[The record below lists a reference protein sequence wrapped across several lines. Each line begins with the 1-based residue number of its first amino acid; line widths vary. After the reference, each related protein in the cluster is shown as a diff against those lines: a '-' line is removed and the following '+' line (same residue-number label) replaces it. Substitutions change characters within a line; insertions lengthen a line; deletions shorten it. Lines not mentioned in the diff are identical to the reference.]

1 MKLHKQAFTLI
12 ELLLVIVILA
22 ILAGIVIVAINP
34 ARQVAQANNSQRE
47 SDVRALLDAV
57 QEYAVDQRGVFPAEI
72 TSTATVVGSGT
83 GQVDIC
89 TYLVPDYLTAMPVDP
104 TDADAAYTD
113 CTSYD
118 TEYTIAIDADN
129 RVTVA
134 APGAELSET
143 IAITR

>member
-34 ARQVAQANNSQRE
+34 ARQVAQANNAQRD
-47 SDVRALLDAV
+47 SDIRSLLDAV
-57 QEYAVDQRGVFPAEI
+57 HEYTIDQRGVFPTEI
-72 TSTATVVGSGT
+72 TSTATVVGSGV
-83 GQVDIC
+83 GQVNVC
-89 TYLVPDYLTAMPVDP
+89 SYLVPDYLTAMPIDP

-113 CTSYD
+113 CISYD
-118 TEYTIAIDADN
+118 TQYTIAIDADN